1 MARKIRL
8 PFQVSPSFKK
18 MIEEIQ
24 KEIRK
29 QTGENI
35 SHYDIADYVMNEA
48 DINKIEQRLLSKKN
62 NFDIK
67 IKFDGR
73 F

>member
-1 MARKIRL
+1 
-8 PFQVSPSFKK
+8 